1 MLHQT
6 GHQSHGAPRTLTS
19 LRVCGGCCLTQTGIC
34 PGDMAFISGDH
45 KILYG
50 SQNGRGIWFGPVRPP
65 TCTPKHADPME
76 SDPTLRSESSTQ
88 LLRRLGAGV
97 SERHEGP
104 PGLLLRRGLPLRHH
118 EGTCTAVLLM
128 STHAP

>member
-1 MLHQT
+1 
-6 GHQSHGAPRTLTS
+6 
-19 LRVCGGCCLTQTGIC
+19 
-34 PGDMAFISGDH
+34 MAFISGDH

-76 SDPTLRSESSTQ
+76 SDPTLRTESSTQ

-118 EGTCTAVLLM
+118 EGTCTALLLM
-128 STHAP
+128 RTHAP